1 MLELNLL
8 QGDLLTLVIS
18 GTAVLILLFL
28 FIINLMLLYQKKQ
41 KRHLREKIEL
51 QAQFSQT
58 LLQSQLEIKEQTLSH
73 ISRELHDNLGQVASL
88 IKINLNTLPTPESE
102 KAAEKL
108 ENTKALM
115 RELIADIKGLSL
127 NLNGDR
133 ILRLGLAGALA
144 ADVELLNKSEQFEA
158 RFHTSGSMPV
168 IDNDKMIILYR
179 MAQEVLN
186 NIVKHSAAKQIT
198 VSLTAQENLV
208 ILALSD
214 DGKGFNPDAQQ
225 QNAGSGLQNLQHR
238 ARLINAQL
246 AVQSSPGKGSQITIE
261 LPV

>member
-1 MLELNLL
+1 MVSAIILTTITLLVMAAFLVLFAIEYIRKKNRHKLERADL
-8 QGDLLTLVIS
+8 Q
-18 GTAVLILLFL
+18 
-28 FIINLMLLYQKKQ
+28 K
-41 KRHLREKIEL
+41 
-51 QAQFSQT
+51 QFSQT

-88 IKINLNTLPTPESE
+88 IKINLNTLPTPEPE

-115 RELIADIKGLSL
+115 RELIADIKRLSL

-158 RFHTSGSMPV
+158 RFHTSGSMPA

-214 DGKGFNPDAQQ
+214 DGKGFSPEAQQ

-246 AVQSSPGKGSQITIE
+246 AIQSSPGKGSQITIE